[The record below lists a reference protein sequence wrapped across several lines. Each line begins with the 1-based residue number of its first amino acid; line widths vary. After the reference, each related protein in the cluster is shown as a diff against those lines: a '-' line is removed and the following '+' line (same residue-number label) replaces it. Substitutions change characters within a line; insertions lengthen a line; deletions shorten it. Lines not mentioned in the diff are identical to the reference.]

1 MLRRACRPR
10 EGFQEGQGESQAQW
24 PHRPQGPRSSVPL
37 CVLFPQVHT
46 SCPTNSFYSNSPFKT
61 QLQAFTGG
69 SVGKNHPDNPGD
81 TGRSPVQEDSTCCG
95 ATKPRHLEPVLHSK
109 RNHFNE
115 KPAYHNKE
123 ELPLATTRESPRAA
137 VNTQCSQE
145 LINFR
150 K

>member
-95 ATKPRHLEPVLHSK
+95 ATKPQLLTHVLQLLKPVYLQLVLCNK
-109 RNHFNE
+109 KGPCNE
-115 KPAYHNKE
+115 VLPHCSE
-123 ELPLATTRESPRAA
+123 E
-137 VNTQCSQE
+137 
-145 LINFR
+145 
-150 K
+150 